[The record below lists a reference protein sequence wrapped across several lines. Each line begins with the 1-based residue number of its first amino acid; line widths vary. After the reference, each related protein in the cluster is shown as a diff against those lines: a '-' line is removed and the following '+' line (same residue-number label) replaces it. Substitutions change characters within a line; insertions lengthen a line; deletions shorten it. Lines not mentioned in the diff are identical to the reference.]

1 MTWNCLKL
9 WRYASIE
16 GQGHFLTLTQSQLH
30 MKLKT
35 GFSQKPLG
43 QSKPNFTCKLS
54 GSRKWKF
61 IDMMLVTWP
70 KWLPRPY
77 MVKTLQ
83 KSSSLEPVDR
93 FPQNL
98 VCSID
103 DSCPSWF
110 VQMMTLG
117 WPWPILWRGQIWYL
131 RLFYRKKWKLLI
143 FQNYCSL
150 WPETYWD
157 DEDLGVLKV
166 KVIYIWKLKLAFLR
180 NHLANQSQ
188 ILYVS
193 FHELGNKN
201 LLTQWWSHY
210 QDGCHAHIW

>member
-1 MTWNCLKL
+1 M
-9 WRYASIE
+9 
-16 GQGHFLTLTQSQLH
+16 
-30 MKLKT
+30 
-35 GFSQKPLG
+35 
-43 QSKPNFTCKLS
+43 
-54 GSRKWKF
+54 
-61 IDMMLVTWP
+61 
-70 KWLPRPY
+70 
-77 MVKTLQ
+77 
-83 KSSSLEPVDR
+83 DR

-98 VCSID
+98 VCSIG

-143 FQNYCSL
+143 FQSYCSL

-157 DEDLGVLKV
+157 DEDKWVLKV
-166 KVIYIWKLKLAFLR
+166 KVISWPWPKIIYIWKLKLAFLR

-193 FHELGNKN
+193 FHELEKWKFIEHNGGHITKMAAMPIYDKN
-201 LLTQWWSHY
+201 PSKIFPSGTGGTDFHENLVCRIDDS
-210 QDGCHAHIW
+210 CPS